1 MENIKT
7 INQQKQVKM
16 KNQNTMKVKDMRNI
30 ETAIQGI
37 STYELQK
44 ELSVDNIFLTESQ
57 FNSYA
62 NNRINGYTADEAL
75 RFVHEDINYDFFE
88 DEDNEK
94 KDLYVTAVNNF
105 FCNGEFLGVQ
115 SVEEALLV
123 LEWIQAKYSASM
135 PDVKLKYDADK
146 ESLHN
151 YIIKNS

>member
-1 MENIKT
+1 
-7 INQQKQVKM
+7 M
-16 KNQNTMKVKDMRNI
+16 KNQNTMTVTDMRNI

-44 ELSVDNIFLTESQ
+44 ELSVDGIFLTESQ

-62 NNRINGYTADEAL
+62 QNRINDCDKAEAL
-75 RFVHEDINYDFFE
+75 RYIYDDINYDFFK

-94 KDLYVTAVNNF
+94 KDQYTTAVQNF
-105 FCNGEFLGVQ
+105 FWERECEGVQ

-123 LEWIQAKYSASM
+123 FEWIQARYSSAM
-135 PDVKLKYDADK
+135 PDVKLKFDNDK
-146 ESLHN
+146 KSLHN

>member
-62 NNRINGYTADEAL
+62 NNRINGDTKSEAL

-94 KDLYVTAVNNF
+94 KDLYVAAVNNF
-105 FCNGEFLGVQ
+105 FWNGEFQGVQ